1 VIDAEETFHAYH
13 RELLARL
20 HAALEE
26 LENDG
31 DVSADAGL
39 ARLSGLAD
47 DFVRYVEANGGSL
60 YPAVAPLVL
69 SYREV
74 MAPML
79 LDIRAIDDLVAES
92 EEIALEELNSSD
104 EGRRSRRRR
113 IERLAAQFDAVIRL
127 HFDKLERIY
136 LPMLAEVPAD
146 ERRAVLDHMAEEYEP
161 RPVWPERAATGT

>member
-1 VIDAEETFHAYH
+1 
-13 RELLARL
+13 L
-20 HAALEE
+20 
-26 LENDG
+26 
-31 DVSADAGL
+31 
-39 ARLSGLAD
+39 
-47 DFVRYVEANGGSL
+47 
-60 YPAVAPLVL
+60 
-69 SYREV
+69 YREV

-113 IERLAAQFDAVIRL
+113 IERLASQFDAVIRL